1 MGQSDGDIFLYK
13 VPYSQ
18 ITPLVSCYDKTI
30 PSTLVEK
37 ETCQEKEWGKKSY
50 VRWAE
55 GIWWEGT
62 RKRGGKERNTLLF
75 GNAK

>member
-30 PSTLVEK
+30 PSTGVEK
-37 ETCQEKEWGKKSY
+37 KHAKKKNEARSHM
-50 VRWAE
+50 
-55 GIWWEGT
+55 
-62 RKRGGKERNTLLF
+62 
-75 GNAK
+75 